1 MNYWRV
7 DLARRILVSL
17 MVNTTKNP
25 KFLSGEKDWPKLC
38 KRNMAVARCILE
50 IDALKKIL

>member
-17 MVNTTKNP
+17 MVNVTKNP
-25 KFLSGEKDWPKLC
+25 EFLSGEKDWPKLC
-38 KRNMAVARCILE
+38 ERNMAVARCILE
-50 IDALKKIL
+50 IDKLKKIL